1 MTKKRGGSGGLSR
14 RAALAMIGGGGL
26 LGVSSTG
33 AFDQVGA
40 DRAFNISVDNENALL
55 DVTLLQDSFEVL
67 EDSEISPDLLKIENQ
82 SSESERASED
92 PGITFNSV
100 KIKSPGYNRY
110 VQFELNTEDLA
121 NGLTPDSS
129 VTIPGTISGKRST
142 ASSIPIT
149 LTVTAN
155 SDDDGIVIETTR
167 TIYISVDA
175 SGYEPGTCPVTFT
188 DSNATKG
195 ENINK
200 KVENEN
206 VDGDIESNS
215 KLTIKANGDSSTVS
229 IKGNVSSSKKI
240 DIKSQGGTITIGGDV
255 NASKVSIKA
264 LQGGSVTIC
273 GTVSDKNPNITKNQ
287 GGSVSINEE

>member
-40 DRAFNISVDNENALL
+40 DRAFNISVDNDKALL

-155 SDDDGIVIETTR
+155 SDDDGIADNTEGTDDADGDEESVAPPVDPGEYTIDDLAAHLDAEAYSAAELQALLDAEVAGKDREGAMDVIE
-167 TIYISVDA
+167 A
-175 SGYEPGTCPVTFT
+175 
-188 DSNATKG
+188 
-195 ENINK
+195 
-200 KVENEN
+200 
-206 VDGDIESNS
+206 
-215 KLTIKANGDSSTVS
+215 
-229 IKGNVSSSKKI
+229 
-240 DIKSQGGTITIGGDV
+240 
-255 NASKVSIKA
+255 A
-264 LQGGSVTIC
+264 L
-273 GTVSDKNPNITKNQ
+273 K
-287 GGSVSINEE
+287 E